1 MDKIREVV
9 WEKKILEVT
18 STIKEA
24 KAYHD
29 KTIEYKKALMA
40 GNVDQ
45 SKKLLLE
52 MALHEARVSVGSSPD
67 LHFIVAYDES
77 GSMGATDGT
86 TLTRWQKLVQAHSLF
101 IKSRLQ
107 QRGPAANDIVSTIFH
122 GSNARI
128 IT

>member
-1 MDKIREVV
+1 V
-9 WEKKILEVT
+9 WKDKILEVT
-18 STIKEA
+18 STINEA
-24 KAYHD
+24 KVYHD
-29 KTIEYKKALMA
+29 KTVEYKKALMA
-40 GNVDQ
+40 GNVDK

-67 LHFIVAYDES
+67 LHFILAYDES
-77 GSMGATDGT
+77 ASMGATDGT

-107 QRGPAANDIVSTIFH
+107 QRGPAANDIVSIIFH